1 MEEVFPIIFGAMMF
15 MVLIWF
21 VLLKIIFSKLE
32 RSHPEKYKQMGE
44 PSLFMNNSMKTGLAT
59 LKFIGKREHNQLND
73 PALSKL
79 SDFALVFFIIY
90 TVIFFSMF
98 FGVSSMSMQASAI

>member
-1 MEEVFPIIFGAMMF
+1 MEEVFPIIFGTMMF

-21 VLLKIIFSKLE
+21 ILLKIIFSKLE
-32 RSHPEKYKQMGE
+32 RSHPEKFKQMGE

-73 PALSKL
+73 PALTKL

-90 TVIFFSMF
+90 TVIFFGMF
-98 FGVSSMSMQASAI
+98 FGVFTVSMQASAI